1 MKKQRSNLLKRASA
15 LVLALMICVSMLQVS
30 ALAADGC
37 SHENAKWE
45 YMEGAKCCSLH
56 CPDCDRILNTDNV
69 GKECD
74 VQTLTITP
82 ATCTTP
88 GVCKDVCTKCG
99 HIWRSD
105 YSIDSLG
112 GHLWDEGEVTKE
124 PTYTTEGEKTFTCLR
139 DPSHT
144 EVEKLSKLMCNQ
156 IDDQLNHK
164 IDVFVKTVEA
174 TCVDNG
180 YHLYECGQCHETRKE
195 VIPATGNHSW
205 GAWTETQPI
214 TRTSPGEQTHECSVC
229 GKKESEPICKQ
240 IDENGHHKVT
250 EVKTDATCTGDGSVR
265 YFCTAC
271 GFDETVIT
279 KDSALGHKFSSWK
292 VIDAVQHHRVC
303 ERGDA
308 DKRGYEEFG
317 THDMTGEITKPATS
331 TEPGIYTHW
340 CKDNCGY
347 RYTTPIPV
355 EGCQHVD
362 GDGDSTLHPIER
374 EGAHQDAT
382 CTEAGYT
389 DYKCSLCDEEI
400 HAILP
405 ALGHDYGEWVDTD
418 EENHTH
424 TCQRE
429 GCTEETAGHSVE
441 AAHVYDEDAWRE
453 TRPAAIGVEGEETNS
468 CTECGHRVTRPIPA
482 IIGPQPAPVPPTP
495 PQEEPDEPLPEPD
508 VPLDPTPD
516 IPDEPDEPID
526 DPDVPL
532 DPTPDIPDEPD
543 EPVDDPDVP
552 LDPTPDIPD
561 EPDEPDEPI
570 DEPDTPLAPEPELP
584 EEPGDNG
591 NGEEEIDDTDVPLSD
606 VPKTGDVPADF
617 FALLAAGCGLA
628 LIRTR
633 KNAVK

>member
-30 ALAADGC
+30 ALAAD
-37 SHENAKWE
+37 SYPYEN
-45 YMEGAKCCSLH
+45 
-56 CPDCDRILNTDNV
+56 CPQLDGDNKH
-69 GKECD
+69 KE
-74 VQTLTITP
+74 VVATTP
-82 ATCTTP
+82 ASCTEAGKNVYTCAGTWDDDLK
-88 GVCKDVCTKCG
+88 VYVKCDYYKEDPIEPLG
-99 HIWRSD
+99 HQ
-105 YSIDSLG
+105 
-112 GHLWDEGEVTKE
+112 WDDGTVTKE

-180 YHLYECGQCHETRKE
+180 YYLYECGQCHETRKE

-240 IDENGHHKVT
+240 IDENGLHKVT

-279 KDSALGHKFSSWK
+279 KDSALGHEFSSWK

-308 DKRGYEEFG
+308 DKKGYEEFG

-347 RYTTPIPV
+347 WYTTPIPV

-374 EGAHQDAT
+374 EDAHQDAT

-453 TRPAAIGVEGEETNS
+453 TRPAAIGVEGEETNN

-495 PQEEPDEPLPEPD
+495 PQEEPDEPLPDPD
-508 VPLDPTPD
+508 VPLEPTPD
-516 IPDEPDEPID
+516 EPDEPDEPI
-526 DPDVPL
+526 
-532 DPTPDIPDEPD
+532 
-543 EPVDDPDVP
+543 DDPDVP